1 MAALSNPYIAGNPV
15 RGQINFVGRQDIL
28 RDVQRVLRDPDA
40 NAIVLYGQRRI
51 GKTSILFQLEQQLAE
66 SGAYLPV
73 YFDLHDKTDL
83 SLAEILYRLATQIAR
98 YVDVSGL
105 DRAQFDDEGSFFRS
119 DFLPRAVQRT
129 NKQLILLFDEFDT
142 LDRPYKGQV
151 SATFL
156 PYLQRWMSR
165 TGDVHFVLAM
175 GRRPEDLSPHMLNA
189 FRHVQG
195 RHVSLMDLAESLA
208 IVRQSEHNHTLY
220 WAESGVNRICY
231 WTQGHPYLTQLLC
244 SEVWE
249 EAHDDAPDEP
259 PTVTADEVDLAV
271 EATLEQGA
279 NAFQWIWN
287 GLPPSERLAMAAMAG
302 TGKLTI
308 TREQLQAAL
317 QKDGVRLLLPE
328 LELAP
333 ENLLKWDL
341 LRRTPSGYR
350 FAIPLLQR
358 WVMENKP
365 LRRVKA
371 ELDSVGPQAEKL
383 FRQAVASYKLGDLE
397 DTERLLRRAMAVNP
411 NHVQARLLEGRV
423 HLAHGR
429 ALEAVAVTESAY
441 RSDPAAARQGLVAAL
456 LSLAETQADQSEQWR
471 TLNRVLRI
479 DPAQPQARE
488 RQALIMRGWAE
499 KALAQGD
506 YEAAL
511 HAYEEIGDAENSTAV
526 RRQMR
531 RQALAARLP
540 RLARSGSA
548 K

>member
-66 SGAYLPV
+66 TGAYLPV

-105 DRAQFDDEGSFFRS
+105 DRAQFDDEGGFFRS
-119 DFLPRAVQRT
+119 GFLPQAVERT
-129 NKQLILLFDEFDT
+129 HKQLILLFDEFDT

-189 FRHVQG
+189 FRHVQA

-208 IVRQSEHNHTLY
+208 IVRQSEHNHTLVLGG
-220 WAESGVNRICY
+220 SGVNRICY

-249 EAHDDAPDEP
+249 EAYDDAPVQP
-259 PTVTADEVDLAV
+259 PTISADEVDLAV

-308 TREQLQAAL
+308 TREQLQDGLAERWGAPAAA
-317 QKDGVRLLLPE
+317 GAGAGAGE
-328 LELAP
+328 FAEMGLA
-333 ENLLKWDL
+333 
-341 LRRTPSGYR
+341 
-350 FAIPLLQR
+350 A
-358 WVMENKP
+358 
-365 LRRVKA
+365 A
-371 ELDSVGPQAEKL
+371 H
-383 FRQAVASYKLGDLE
+383 
-397 DTERLLRRAMAVNP
+397 TERLPVC
-411 NHVQARLLEGRV
+411 
-423 HLAHGR
+423 
-429 ALEAVAVTESAY
+429 Y
-441 RSDPAAARQGLVAAL
+441 PAAAALGDGEQAAAAREGGTGQHGAAGGEIVPTGSEQLQVAAIWKMR
-456 LSLAETQADQSEQWR
+456 SSSCAAAWR
-471 TLNRVLRI
+471 
-479 DPAQPQARE
+479 
-488 RQALIMRGWAE
+488 
-499 KALAQGD
+499 
-506 YEAAL
+506 
-511 HAYEEIGDAENSTAV
+511 
-526 RRQMR
+526 
-531 RQALAARLP
+531 
-540 RLARSGSA
+540 
-548 K
+548 

>member
-15 RGQINFVGRQDIL
+15 RGQMNFVGRLDIL
-28 RDVQRVLRDPDA
+28 RDVQRVLRNPNA

-66 SGAYLPV
+66 TKEYLPV

-83 SLAEILYRLATQIAR
+83 SLAEILYRLAAQIAR
-98 YVDVSGL
+98 YVDITGL

-119 DFLPRAVQRT
+119 DFLPEAIRRT
-129 NKQLILLFDEFDT
+129 NRSLILLFDEFDT

-151 SATFL
+151 AASFL

-165 TGDVHFVLAM
+165 TVDIHFVLAM
-175 GRRPEDLSPHMLNA
+175 GRRPEDLSPTMLNA
-189 FRHVQG
+189 FKQVRA
-195 RHVSLMDLAESLA
+195 RHVSLMDMAESLA
-208 IVRQSEHNHTLY
+208 IVRQSEDNHSLY

-244 SEVWE
+244 GEIWE
-249 EAHDDAPDEP
+249 EAYDEAPSEP
-259 PTVTADEVDLAV
+259 PTVSADDVDLAV
-271 EATLEQGA
+271 EAALEQGA

-287 GLPPSERLAMAAMAG
+287 GLPPGERIVMAAMAG

-308 TREQLQAAL
+308 TREQLQATL
-317 QKDGVRLLLPE
+317 QQDGVRLLLPE

-341 LRRTPSGYR
+341 LRRTPNGYR

-365 LRRVKA
+365 LRRVKS
-371 ELDSVGPQAEKL
+371 ELDSLEPMAEKL
-383 FRQAVASYKLGDLE
+383 FREAVDSYKLGDLG
-397 DTERLLRRAMAVNP
+397 DTDLLLRRALALNP
-411 NHVQARLLEGRV
+411 NHVQARLLLGRV
-423 HLAHGR
+423 YLANGR
-429 ALEAVAVTESAY
+429 PLEAVGVTESAY
-441 RSDPAAARQGLVAAL
+441 RSNPQAAQQGLVAAL
-456 LSLAETQADQSEQWR
+456 LSLAETQADQNDQWR
-471 TLNRVLRI
+471 TFNRVLRI
-479 DPAQPQARE
+479 DPRQPLARE
-488 RQALIMRGWAE
+488 KQEAIMRGWAE

-511 HAYEEIGDAENSTAV
+511 RAYDQIGDTENSTAV

-531 RQALAARLP
+531 WQGLAARLP
-540 RLARSGSA
+540 RFSRSQAA